1 MLEYKLR
8 GIRMVKRFRQ
18 PTQVYEPTFKKTQTS
33 VRNPKMSSMNK
44 SKKLSYKLYRGQ
56 GR

>member
-1 MLEYKLR
+1 
-8 GIRMVKRFRQ
+8 MVKRFRQ

-33 VRNPKMSSMNK
+33 VRNPKTSTMNK
-44 SKKLSYKLYRGQ
+44 SKKLTYKQYRGQ